1 MSHDY
6 DYDIAIVGYGP
17 IGALAAVLFGR
28 RGYRVGVFER
38 WPAVYPLPR
47 AVVFDDEIARIF
59 QQLELTDDVF
69 GIVDPVPDHYEWH
82 NAAGEALLKIDW
94 SLDGRSGWPMV
105 NFFSQPDLQAV
116 LARKA
121 ESLPTV
127 EVNGGWEVA
136 SPVDEGDHV
145 RFEARRGDPAPGGR
159 WVPSDES
166 REVTARYLIGADG
179 ANSGIREA
187 LGAEYHDLGFKFD
200 WLILDVI
207 PHDTTRVWSPMNLQV
222 CDPVRPTTIV
232 GSGPGRR
239 RWEFMRLPGET
250 IEELNTEET
259 AWRLLA
265 TQGMTPENCTLE
277 RHVVYTFG
285 AKWADVWRRG
295 RMMIAGDAAH
305 LMPPFAGQGMC
316 SGLRDVANL
325 GWKLD
330 AVLSGEAPEA
340 LLDTYGPERAEHV
353 RAWIDFSVALGRVIC
368 VLDRDEAA
376 ARDERMIAGEARPER
391 VLPAAPPEHIGPGVA
406 SDTPAARTLFI
417 QSEIERAGR
426 RGLFDDVVG
435 HGFVLLGREGA
446 GDPAE
451 ALDDA
456 QREFLED
463 IGGHVVAL
471 GDDVADVHGA
481 YAAWFEQHDCSVV
494 LTRPDFYV
502 FGTATSAQGAARLV
516 DDLRAAIMSP
526 AAPTAAAAR

>member
-1 MSHDY
+1 
-6 DYDIAIVGYGP
+6 
-17 IGALAAVLFGR
+17 
-28 RGYRVGVFER
+28 
-38 WPAVYPLPR
+38 
-47 AVVFDDEIARIF
+47 
-59 QQLELTDDVF
+59 
-69 GIVDPVPDHYEWH
+69 
-82 NAAGEALLKIDW
+82 
-94 SLDGRSGWPMV
+94 
-105 NFFSQPDLQAV
+105 
-116 LARKA
+116 
-121 ESLPTV
+121 
-127 EVNGGWEVA
+127 
-136 SPVDEGDHV
+136 
-145 RFEARRGDPAPGGR
+145 
-159 WVPSDES
+159 
-166 REVTARYLIGADG
+166 
-179 ANSGIREA
+179 
-187 LGAEYHDLGFKFD
+187 
-200 WLILDVI
+200 
-207 PHDTTRVWSPMNLQV
+207 
-222 CDPVRPTTIV
+222 
-232 GSGPGRR
+232 
-239 RWEFMRLPGET
+239 
-250 IEELNTEET
+250 
-259 AWRLLA
+259 
-265 TQGMTPENCTLE
+265 MTPENCTLE